1 MKYKVLA
8 KRHLAKTVSYRIL
21 STGIGF
27 LVMWY
32 VTGSIKIGAAFG
44 FAEMLLKP
52 ALYYLHERA
61 WYRWIKFGV
70 VPEKESKKKT
80 PLPTDDKVKTEIKVI
95 EDTPLE
101 TPSPTPKPKVKKV
114 LNYSS
119 NR

>member
-1 MKYKVLA
+1 MKYKVLS

-21 STGIGF
+21 SATIGF

-32 VTGSIKIGAAFG
+32 VTGSIKIGVAFG
-44 FAEMLLKP
+44 IAEMLLKP

-61 WYRWIKFGV
+61 WYRWIKFGI
-70 VPEKESKKKT
+70 VPEKKQPKKDITKEV
-80 PLPTDDKVKTEIKVI
+80 LEDIVI
-95 EDTPLE
+95 ELKKPIPPS
-101 TPSPTPKPKVKKV
+101 PSPTPKPKVKKV

>member
-21 STGIGF
+21 STSIGF
-27 LVMWY
+27 LIMWY
-32 VTGSIKIGAAFG
+32 VTGSVKIGAAFSI
-44 FAEMLLKP
+44 AEMLLKP

-61 WYRWIKFGV
+61 WYRWMKFGL
-70 VPEKESKKKT
+70 VPEKKQPKKDMTKEV
-80 PLPTDDKVKTEIKVI
+80 LEDIVI
-95 EDTPLE
+95 ELKKPVPPS
-101 TPSPTPKPKVKKV
+101 PSPTPKPKTKKV

>member
-8 KRHLAKTVSYRIL
+8 KRHFAKTVSYRIL

-70 VPEKESKKKT
+70 VPEKKQPKKDITKEV
-80 PLPTDDKVKTEIKVI
+80 LEDIVI
-95 EDTPLE
+95 ELKKPIPPS
-101 TPSPTPKPKVKKV
+101 PSPTPKPKVKKV